1 MTRTRRLTLLLAC
14 SALAVGAQTAAA
26 DVRIS
31 IGGGGHIRIGG
42 GGHARA
48 HWVRHHH
55 RVHVGGAIWIGGVYR
70 QPFAQPPP
78 PPPPPQPACNCEPSY
93 YPIAPQPV
101 AYAAVAPAPEPRP
114 LSRFG
119 LGVFLGGVAV
129 DGEHEGK
136 DAGLV
141 AQLRVGRR
149 FQLEAELAK
158 NELADGAREDRRF
171 MAGLQFELNPHRR
184 LTPYAVAAVGT
195 TQVQVGETWE
205 DSQKLGELGGGLRLR
220 LSERF
225 TLFGDLRFGQRE
237 LADRAVRPLDESVA
251 RIVPAD
257 EERYSRM
264 RLGGLMTF

>member
-1 MTRTRRLTLLLAC
+1 MRVTPGTRGDCAWRAQCKVNRSPPLGVCTNDPTVQGAPRDPHPPPLTLLLAC

-70 QPFAQPPP
+70 QLPAQPPP
-78 PPPPPQPACNCEPSY
+78 PPPPPQPACNCEPNY

-101 AYAAVAPAPEPRP
+101 AYAAVAPAPRAAAAVALRPGRVPRQ
-114 LSRFG
+114 
-119 LGVFLGGVAV
+119 GVAV

-141 AQLRVGRR
+141 AQLRVGKR

-171 MAGLQFELNPHRR
+171 MAGLQFEPTR
-184 LTPYAVAAVGT
+184 TAA
-195 TQVQVGETWE
+195 
-205 DSQKLGELGGGLRLR
+205 
-220 LSERF
+220 
-225 TLFGDLRFGQRE
+225 
-237 LADRAVRPLDESVA
+237 
-251 RIVPAD
+251 
-257 EERYSRM
+257 
-264 RLGGLMTF
+264 